1 MTKPTGFLAVSIAT
15 CLSLM
20 WLGCCVI
27 VVGIDG
33 GEDTGGGGSDV
44 APAGDNGD
52 GLPPAGD
59 NGDGTPLPGDNTDSD
74 GGGTDVVVDS
84 GADVVNADV
93 VNDNSDGPQGAF
105 RLDGSWLDHG
115 RETRI
120 VTTGSQVRATYVSKF
135 LCDRDT
141 GPVGPNEEPAPDAD
155 LDATFESFTGTL
167 SRSGNVLPG
176 DTITGTTST
185 CRSGYTTEQ
194 QQQSGLP
201 NGLVAAPI
209 VITVADENT
218 LQGVWYDS
226 MDLDGNGKLDD
237 GGRFFTITRITQ

>member
-1 MTKPTGFLAVSIAT
+1 MRKPTGFLAVSIAT
-15 CLSLM
+15 CLSLV

-27 VVGIDG
+27 VIGVDG
-33 GEDTGGGGSDV
+33 GEDTGCGGSDV

-52 GLPPAGD
+52 GVPPAGD
-59 NGDGTPLPGDNTDSD
+59 NADSD
-74 GGGTDVVVDS
+74 GGGTDG

-93 VNDNSDGPQGAF
+93 VNDNSDGLPVAF
-105 RLDGSWLDHG
+105 SLDGSWLDHG

-155 LDATFESFTGTL
+155 LDTTFQNFTGTL

-185 CRSGYTTEQ
+185 CRSGYTAEQ
-194 QQQSGLP
+194 QRQSGLP

-226 MDLDGNGKLDD
+226 EDLDGNGKLDD
-237 GGRFFTITRITQ
+237 GGRYFTITRTTE

>member
-1 MTKPTGFLAVSIAT
+1 MSIAM
-15 CLSLM
+15 CLSLV
-20 WLGCCVI
+20 WLGCCMI
-27 VVGIDG
+27 GVGVDG
-33 GEDTGGGGSDV
+33 GEDTGGGGNDV

-52 GLPPAGD
+52 GVPPAGNNAD
-59 NGDGTPLPGDNTDSD
+59 SEGGGPDVVAAGGTEVVADS
-74 GGGTDVVVDS
+74 GTDVVND
-84 GADVVNADV
+84 DV
-93 VNDNSDGPQGAF
+93 VNDNSDDPRGAF

-135 LCDRDT
+135 LCDRDS
-141 GPVGPNEEPAPDAD
+141 GSVGLNEESAPDAD
-155 LDATFESFTGTL
+155 LDTTFEDFTGTL

-185 CRSGYTTEQ
+185 CRSGYTEEQ

-209 VITVADENT
+209 VITVAHENT
-218 LQGVWYDS
+218 LQGLWYDS
-226 MDLDGNGKLDD
+226 ADLDGNGELDD
-237 GGRFFTITRITQ
+237 GGRFFTITRITE

>member
-15 CLSLM
+15 CLSLV

-27 VVGIDG
+27 IVGIDG
-33 GEDTGGGGSDV
+33 GEDTGGGGSNV

-52 GLPPAGD
+52 GVPPAGD
-59 NGDGTPLPGDNTDSD
+59 NADSD
-74 GGGTDVVVDS
+74 GGGTDVAID
-84 GADVVNADV
+84 GGADV
-93 VNDNSDGPQGAF
+93 VNDNSDGLPVAF
-105 RLDGSWLDHG
+105 RLDGSWVDHG

-155 LDATFESFTGTL
+155 LDTTFENFTGTL

-226 MDLDGNGKLDD
+226 EDLDGNGKLDD

>member
-1 MTKPTGFLAVSIAT
+1 MRKPTGFLAVSIAT
-15 CLSLM
+15 CLSLV

-27 VVGIDG
+27 VVGIDD

-52 GLPPAGD
+52 GVPPANDNGGGVPLAGD
-59 NGDGTPLPGDNTDSD
+59 NAGSD
-74 GGGTDVVVDS
+74 GGGTAGGTNG
-84 GADVVNADV
+84 GAAG
-93 VNDNSDGPQGAF
+93 VNDNSDGPPGAF

-120 VTTGSQVRATYVSKF
+120 VTTGSQVRATYASKF
-135 LCDRDT
+135 LCNRDT
-141 GPVGPNEEPAPDAD
+141 GPVGLNEEPAPNAD
-155 LDATFESFTGTL
+155 LDTTFENFTGTL

-185 CRSGYTTEQ
+185 CRSGYTAEQ

-226 MDLDGNGKLDD
+226 EDLDGNGKLDD
-237 GGRFFTITRITQ
+237 GGRFFTITRITE

>member
-1 MTKPTGFLAVSIAT
+1 MAKPTGFLAVSIAT
-15 CLSLM
+15 CLSLV

-52 GLPPAGD
+52 GVPPAGD
-59 NGDGTPLPGDNTDSD
+59 NADSD
-74 GGGTDVVVDS
+74 GGGTDG

-93 VNDNSDGPQGAF
+93 VNDNSDGLPVAF
-105 RLDGSWLDHG
+105 SLDGSWLDHG

-155 LDATFESFTGTL
+155 LDTTFQNFTGTL

-185 CRSGYTTEQ
+185 CRSGYTEEQ

-209 VITVADENT
+209 VITVTDENT

-226 MDLDGNGKLDD
+226 EDLDGNGNLDD
-237 GGRFFTITRITQ
+237 GGRSFTITRITE

>member
-15 CLSLM
+15 CLSLV

-27 VVGIDG
+27 VVGVDG
-33 GEDTGGGGSDV
+33 GEDTGGGGSEV
-44 APAGDNGD
+44 APAGDNED
-52 GLPPAGD
+52 GVPPAGD
-59 NGDGTPLPGDNTDSD
+59 NADSD
-74 GGGTDVVVDS
+74 GGGTDVVADS
-84 GADVVNADV
+84 GGDVVNDDG
-93 VNDNSDGPQGAF
+93 VNDNSDDQPGAF

-120 VTTGSQVRATYVSKF
+120 VTTGSQVRATYVNKF

-141 GPVGPNEEPAPDAD
+141 GPVGPYEEPAPDAD
-155 LDATFESFTGTL
+155 LDTTFQNFTGTL

-185 CRSGYTTEQ
+185 CRSGYTAEQ

-226 MDLDGNGKLDD
+226 ADLDGNGELDD
-237 GGRFFTITRITQ
+237 GGRSFAITRITE

>member
-15 CLSLM
+15 CLSLV

-27 VVGIDG
+27 VVGIDV

-52 GLPPAGD
+52 GVPPAGD
-59 NGDGTPLPGDNTDSD
+59 NADSD
-74 GGGTDVVVDS
+74 GGGTDD
-84 GADVVNADV
+84 GADVVNDNV
-93 VNDNSDGPQGAF
+93 VNDNSDGPPGAF

-120 VTTGSQVRATYVSKF
+120 VTTGSRVRATYVNKF

-155 LDATFESFTGTL
+155 LDATFQNFTGTL

-185 CRSGYTTEQ
+185 CRSGYTAEQ

-226 MDLDGNGKLDD
+226 EDLDGNGKLDD
-237 GGRFFTITRITQ
+237 GGRFFTITRITE

>member
-1 MTKPTGFLAVSIAT
+1 MAKPTGFLAVSIAT
-15 CLSLM
+15 CLSLV

-33 GEDTGGGGSDV
+33 GGDTGGGGSDV

-52 GLPPAGD
+52 GVPPAGD
-59 NGDGTPLPGDNTDSD
+59 NADSD
-74 GGGTDVVVDS
+74 GGGTDG

-93 VNDNSDGPQGAF
+93 VNDNSDGLPVAF
-105 RLDGSWLDHG
+105 SLDGSWLDHG

-155 LDATFESFTGTL
+155 LDTTFQNFTGTL

-185 CRSGYTTEQ
+185 CRSGYTEEQ

-209 VITVADENT
+209 VITVTDENT

-226 MDLDGNGKLDD
+226 EDLDGNGNLDD
-237 GGRFFTITRITQ
+237 GGRSFTITRITE

>member
-1 MTKPTGFLAVSIAT
+1 MTKPTGFLAASIAT
-15 CLSLM
+15 CLSLV
-20 WLGCCVI
+20 WLGCCMI
-27 VVGIDG
+27 VVGVDG

-44 APAGDNGD
+44 APASDNGD
-52 GLPPAGD
+52 GVPPAGD
-59 NGDGTPLPGDNTDSD
+59 NADSD
-74 GGGTDVVVDS
+74 GGGTDV
-84 GADVVNADV
+84 GADGGAPDV
-93 VNDNSDGPQGAF
+93 VNDNSDDPPVAF
-105 RLDGSWLDHG
+105 RLDGRWLDGG

-155 LDATFESFTGTL
+155 LDTTFQNFTGTL

-185 CRSGYTTEQ
+185 CRSGYTAEQ
-194 QQQSGLP
+194 QRQSGLP

-226 MDLDGNGKLDD
+226 EDLDGNGKLDD
-237 GGRFFTITRITQ
+237 GGRYFTITRTTE

>member
-1 MTKPTGFLAVSIAT
+1 MRKPTGFLAVSIAT
-15 CLSLM
+15 CLSLV

-27 VVGIDG
+27 VIGVDG
-33 GEDTGGGGSDV
+33 GEDTGGGVSDL

-52 GLPPAGD
+52 GVPPAGD
-59 NGDGTPLPGDNTDSD
+59 NVDSD
-74 GGGTDVVVDS
+74 GGGTDVGTDG
-84 GADVVNADV
+84 GAPDV
-93 VNDNSDGPQGAF
+93 VNDNSDGLPVAF
-105 RLDGSWLDHG
+105 RLDGSWLDNG
-115 RETRI
+115 RETHI

-155 LDATFESFTGTL
+155 LDATFQNFTGTL

-185 CRSGYTTEQ
+185 CRSGYTAEQ

-226 MDLDGNGKLDD
+226 EDLDGNGKLDD

>member
-1 MTKPTGFLAVSIAT
+1 MRKPTGFLAVSIAT
-15 CLSLM
+15 CLSLV

-33 GEDTGGGGSDV
+33 GGDTGGGGSDV

-52 GLPPAGD
+52 GAPPAGD
-59 NGDGTPLPGDNTDSD
+59 NADSA
-74 GGGTDVVVDS
+74 GGGTDVVADS
-84 GADVVNADV
+84 DADVA
-93 VNDNSDGPQGAF
+93 NDNSDGPPGAF

-155 LDATFESFTGTL
+155 LDATFVNFTGTL

-185 CRSGYTTEQ
+185 CRSGYTAEQ

-226 MDLDGNGKLDD
+226 ADLDGNGKLDD

>member
-1 MTKPTGFLAVSIAT
+1 MRKPTGFLAVSIAT
-15 CLSLM
+15 CLSLV

-27 VVGIDG
+27 IVGIDG
-33 GEDTGGGGSDV
+33 GEDTGGGGSNV

-52 GLPPAGD
+52 GVPPAGD
-59 NGDGTPLPGDNTDSD
+59 NADSD
-74 GGGTDVVVDS
+74 GGGTDVAID
-84 GADVVNADV
+84 GGADV
-93 VNDNSDGPQGAF
+93 VNDNSDGLPVAF
-105 RLDGSWLDHG
+105 RLDGSWVDHG

-155 LDATFESFTGTL
+155 LDTTFENFTGTL

-226 MDLDGNGKLDD
+226 EDLDGNGKLDD

>member
-1 MTKPTGFLAVSIAT
+1 MRKPTGFLAVSIAT
-15 CLSLM
+15 CLSLV

-27 VVGIDG
+27 VIGIDG
-33 GEDTGGGGSDV
+33 GEDTGGGVSDL
-44 APAGDNGD
+44 APAADNGD
-52 GLPPAGD
+52 GVPPAGD
-59 NGDGTPLPGDNTDSD
+59 NADSD
-74 GGGTDVVVDS
+74 GGGTEVVADS
-84 GADVVNADV
+84 GTDVVNDDVVNDDV
-93 VNDNSDGPQGAF
+93 VNDNSDDPPGAF
-105 RLDGSWLDHG
+105 SLDGSWLDHG

-155 LDATFESFTGTL
+155 LDTTFQNFTGTL
-167 SRSGNVLPG
+167 SRNGNVLPG

-185 CRSGYTTEQ
+185 CRSGYTAEQ

-226 MDLDGNGKLDD
+226 EDLDGNGKLDD
-237 GGRFFTITRITQ
+237 GGRYFTITRTTE

>member
-1 MTKPTGFLAVSIAT
+1 MRKPTGFLAVSIAT
-15 CLSLM
+15 CLSLV
-20 WLGCCVI
+20 WLGCCMIVI
-27 VVGIDG
+27 GVDG

-44 APAGDNGD
+44 APAADNGD
-52 GLPPAGD
+52 GVPPAGD
-59 NGDGTPLPGDNTDSD
+59 NADSD
-74 GGGTDVVVDS
+74 GGGTEVVADS
-84 GADVVNADV
+84 GADVVNDDV
-93 VNDNSDGPQGAF
+93 VNDNSDGLPVAF
-105 RLDGSWLDHG
+105 RLDGSWLDGG

-155 LDATFESFTGTL
+155 LDTTFENFTGTL

-226 MDLDGNGKLDD
+226 ADLDGNGKLDD

>member
-1 MTKPTGFLAVSIAT
+1 MTKPTGFLAASIAT
-15 CLSLM
+15 CLSLV
-20 WLGCCVI
+20 WLGCCMI
-27 VVGIDG
+27 VVGVDG

-52 GLPPAGD
+52 GAPPAGD
-59 NGDGTPLPGDNTDSD
+59 NADSD
-74 GGGTDVVVDS
+74 GGGTDVVGAGGTDAVADS
-84 GADVVNADV
+84 GTDVVNADV
-93 VNDNSDGPQGAF
+93 VNDNSDGLPVAF

-135 LCDRDT
+135 LCDRDS
-141 GPVGPNEEPAPDAD
+141 GPLGPNEEPVPNAD
-155 LDATFESFTGTL
+155 LDTTFQNFTGTL

-185 CRSGYTTEQ
+185 CRSGYTAEQ

-226 MDLDGNGKLDD
+226 EDLDGNGKLDD

>member
-1 MTKPTGFLAVSIAT
+1 MRKPTGFLAVSIAT
-15 CLSLM
+15 CLSLV
-20 WLGCCVI
+20 WLGCCMIVI
-27 VVGIDG
+27 GVDG
-33 GEDTGGGGSDV
+33 GEDTGGGDSDV
-44 APAGDNGD
+44 TPAGDNGD
-52 GLPPAGD
+52 GVPPVGD
-59 NGDGTPLPGDNTDSD
+59 NADSD
-74 GGGTDVVVDS
+74 GGGTEVVADS
-84 GADVVNADV
+84 GADVVNDDV
-93 VNDNSDGPQGAF
+93 VNDNSDGLPVAF
-105 RLDGSWLDHG
+105 SLDGSWLDHG

-155 LDATFESFTGTL
+155 LDTTFENFTGTL

-185 CRSGYTTEQ
+185 CRSGYTEEQ
-194 QQQSGLP
+194 QRQSGLP

-226 MDLDGNGKLDD
+226 EDLDGNGNLDD
-237 GGRFFTITRITQ
+237 SGRSFTITRITQ

>member
-1 MTKPTGFLAVSIAT
+1 MRKPTGFLAVSIAT
-15 CLSLM
+15 CSSLV

-27 VVGIDG
+27 VIDVDG
-33 GEDTGGGGSDV
+33 GEDTGGGGSEV

-52 GLPPAGD
+52 GAPPAGD
-59 NGDGTPLPGDNTDSD
+59 SADSN
-74 GGGTDVVVDS
+74 GGGTDVVPDS
-84 GADVVNADV
+84 GADVANDNV
-93 VNDNSDGPQGAF
+93 VNDNSDDPPGAF

-135 LCDRDT
+135 LCDRDS
-141 GPVGPNEEPAPDAD
+141 GPLGPNEEPAPDAD
-155 LDATFESFTGTL
+155 LDTTFQNFTGTL

-176 DTITGTTST
+176 DTIMGTTST
-185 CRSGYTTEQ
+185 CRSGYTAEQ

-226 MDLDGNGKLDD
+226 EDLDGNGNLDD

>member
-1 MTKPTGFLAVSIAT
+1 MTKPTGFLAASIAT
-15 CLSLM
+15 CLSLV
-20 WLGCCVI
+20 WLGCCMI
-27 VVGIDG
+27 VVGVDG

-52 GLPPAGD
+52 GVPPAGD
-59 NGDGTPLPGDNTDSD
+59 NADSD
-74 GGGTDVVVDS
+74 GGGTDVVADS
-84 GADVVNADV
+84 GADG
-93 VNDNSDGPQGAF
+93 VNDNSADPPVAF
-105 RLDGSWLDHG
+105 RLDGSWLDNG

-141 GPVGPNEEPAPDAD
+141 GPVGPNEDPAPDAD
-155 LDATFESFTGTL
+155 LDTTFEDFTGTL

-185 CRSGYTTEQ
+185 CRSGYTAEQ
-194 QQQSGLP
+194 QRQSGLP

-209 VITVADENT
+209 VMTVADENT

-226 MDLDGNGKLDD
+226 EDLDGNGKLDD